1 MFLYEH
7 EGKMLFHQNGISI
20 PKGRV
25 VYSPNEAINAAKEIG
40 FPVVLKP
47 QILGGKRG
55 KAGAIRF
62 ANDEEE
68 TLKIARELFN
78 MELYGEKIERL
89 LVEKKVDIAHE
100 YYLSLTV
107 DFYSRK
113 PILIFSTEGGISIEE
128 VAKEKPHL
136 IEKRYLD
143 PDIGLTPF
151 IAIGVLNKLGISGE
165 SAKKFVK
172 IFTNLWKLFEGNDLF
187 LAEINPLVLTKQGDV
202 IALDARV
209 VVDDNA
215 QIRRAWI
222 GELKSKR
229 TGKES
234 LEIQAKKLGISFVI
248 LEGNIGVIGNGAG
261 LTMATCDTILE
272 LGGKPA
278 NFLDIGGGAGPE
290 RVASA
295 IDLIMKLGNIKV
307 ILINI
312 FGGITR
318 ADNVAKGIISAMQTL
333 NLKIPIVVRLRGTN
347 EEIGREMLQSLGINA
362 YTDMI
367 EAVKKAIEIAKGGNE
382 K

>member
-113 PILIFSTEGGISIEE
+113 PI
-128 VAKEKPHL
+128 
-136 IEKRYLD
+136 
-143 PDIGLTPF
+143 
-151 IAIGVLNKLGISGE
+151 
-165 SAKKFVK
+165 
-172 IFTNLWKLFEGNDLF
+172 
-187 LAEINPLVLTKQGDV
+187 
-202 IALDARV
+202 
-209 VVDDNA
+209 
-215 QIRRAWI
+215 
-222 GELKSKR
+222 
-229 TGKES
+229 
-234 LEIQAKKLGISFVI
+234 
-248 LEGNIGVIGNGAG
+248 
-261 LTMATCDTILE
+261 
-272 LGGKPA
+272 
-278 NFLDIGGGAGPE
+278 
-290 RVASA
+290 
-295 IDLIMKLGNIKV
+295 
-307 ILINI
+307 
-312 FGGITR
+312 
-318 ADNVAKGIISAMQTL
+318 
-333 NLKIPIVVRLRGTN
+333 
-347 EEIGREMLQSLGINA
+347 
-362 YTDMI
+362 
-367 EAVKKAIEIAKGGNE
+367 
-382 K
+382 